1 MKNITEKI
9 NLIKTIRKITI
20 IIYGV
25 AMLSFAAVGLIDRFS
40 LLRDETDKVRNNYIS
55 TQKQF
60 IETQVQSA
68 VQFIT
73 LAGNSGISK
82 ENILKSLS
90 QIKFGHDRDGYIFV
104 NTYDGIPLLLDAEQV
119 INGKSIWDLT
129 DPNGVKVIQEER
141 RASLNPN
148 GDYIYYSWLKLS
160 TNTVSPK
167 VSFIKAYPEWHWMI
181 GAGVYLDSIEIE
193 IHKLQKTI
201 IIDTVVK
208 TILLILIML
217 FILIVI
223 HYIFKRFITN
233 VENELNIFSSYFDDA
248 ASENKKIDVSNIRYK
263 EFYNIAED
271 INKML
276 SCKLEAELKN
286 FSSEQR
292 LRLQREQSPLG
303 YIEYNHDLKIVDW
316 NPSAERIFGYTRD
329 EIVGSDMNMFLSSKN
344 FNSINSLFEQLLE
357 EGSSNKGLKQ
367 INENIR
373 KNGEIIICEWH
384 NKTIID
390 QEGEVLG
397 IVAIVNDI
405 TERIKMEENLAK
417 SLEEKQILLKEVHHR
432 VKNNMAIISSF
443 ISLQSMN
450 IKDEQVLSMLQSTE
464 NRVRSMALIHE
475 YLYKS
480 ENLKD
485 INVKRYVDEL
495 VSMLLGSYQFG
506 ADKLTTKIEIA
517 QINLKLDILIPL
529 GMIINEIISN
539 ALKYAYKNIDSPE
552 LSVTLAEGKKT
563 ELILTIADNGIGLP
577 ESSKINESDSIGFV
591 LINSLVDQIH
601 GTLSIN
607 REFGTKYQISVL
619 GVKAK

>member
-55 TQKQF
+55 TQKQL

-373 KNGEIIICEWH
+373 KNGEIIICEWY

-517 QINLKLDILIPL
+517 QINLELDILIPL

-539 ALKYAYKNIDSPE
+539 ALKYAFKNIDSPE

>member
-55 TQKQF
+55 TQKQL

-233 VENELNIFSSYFDDA
+233 VENELSIFSSYFDDA

>member
-55 TQKQF
+55 TQKQL

>member
-55 TQKQF
+55 TQKQL

-539 ALKYAYKNIDSPE
+539 ALKYAFKNIDSPE

>member
-55 TQKQF
+55 TQKQL

-223 HYIFKRFITN
+223 HYIFERFITN